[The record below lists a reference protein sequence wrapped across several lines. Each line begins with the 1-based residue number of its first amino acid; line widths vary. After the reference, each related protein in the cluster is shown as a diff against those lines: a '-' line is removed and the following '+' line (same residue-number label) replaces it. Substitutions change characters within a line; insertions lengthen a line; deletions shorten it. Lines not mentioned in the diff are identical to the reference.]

1 MMKALLYHLAP
12 LSLSLSLVFETRQVA
27 GRGAETHVRRRE

>member
-12 LSLSLSLVFETRQVA
+12 LSLSLVFETRQVA